1 MIEDI
6 VYYNRRKFSAIFP
19 EEYDRKNW
27 RRVSR
32 DFYDQK
38 RDYGWEYYDFL
49 NYFDVV
55 GNVLEDSIIA
65 PSPWYAIH
73 GWTHNP
79 KGLVTTMLGIDD
91 ITDCKFEW
99 SVTFAWTEQMD
110 KIYKQNE
117 YATVNMRAET
127 VTQGG
132 SVLSEVTR
140 VFLFKECFTRSDNAG
155 YYTFRF
161 QSNNG
166 TGNRERLYLW
176 GDGVTAIQDLRL
188 ACKDITSA
196 NVFANC

>member
-1 MIEDI
+1 
-6 VYYNRRKFSAIFP
+6 
-19 EEYDRKNW
+19 
-27 RRVSR
+27 
-32 DFYDQK
+32 
-38 RDYGWEYYDFL
+38 
-49 NYFDVV
+49 
-55 GNVLEDSIIA
+55 
-65 PSPWYAIH
+65 
-73 GWTHNP
+73 
-79 KGLVTTMLGIDD
+79 
-91 ITDCKFEW
+91 
-99 SVTFAWTEQMD
+99 MD

-188 ACKDITSA
+188 ACKDITSRRTQPLHTQ
-196 NVFANC
+196 VDVQDLTEL